1 MGLRNNF
8 IQTDRHCVAHG
19 GFTPDAA
26 TAAALTSF
34 DITLTLSTG
43 ATVGSVSFDW
53 GDGTAATAG
62 TLDSGTTYTADH
74 TYASAGSYVVK
85 ITTTL
90 SNNGEVWTDNFNVT
104 VSA

>member
-1 MGLRNNF
+1 MGLRNSF

-26 TAAALTSF
+26 VAAAATDF

-43 ATVGSVSFDW
+43 ATVGSVTFDW
-53 GDGTAATAG
+53 GDGTSATVA
-62 TLDSGTTYTADH
+62 TLDAGTTYTASH

-85 ITTTL
+85 VTTVL
-90 SNNGEVWTDNFNVT
+90 SNAGETWTDNFNVT